1 MYKQVKVNVA
11 LKRHWL
17 CRILPPV
24 KYNRA
29 RRPRR
34 GGYTTATRKRLRAA
48 GARQHP
54 RTVHHNRAFA
64 NELEQITATCP
75 GYNLGKAYKK
85 VTREFE
91 KEFRESNLTLA
102 QFALLVNIGR
112 GEPATGSE
120 VAARL
125 GSDVSTISRTIELLV
140 QRGLVSQQRGADRRV
155 RVYSLTDAGR
165 EALAEA
171 IPQWRRARRRTLEG
185 IDRRAWRTTLRQLRA
200 LGA

>member
-1 MYKQVKVNVA
+1 MKYYKT
-11 LKRHWL
+11 
-17 CRILPPV
+17 
-24 KYNRA
+24 
-29 RRPRR
+29 RRPTR
-34 GGYTTATRKRLRAA
+34 GGLTTATRKRLRAA
-48 GARQHP
+48 AARHHP
-54 RTVHHNRAFA
+54 RSAPHHRPFA
-64 NELEQITATCP
+64 SELEEITAICP
-75 GYNLGKAYKK
+75 GYNLGRAYKK

-140 QRGLVSQQRGADRRV
+140 QRGLVAQERGSDRRV